1 MFGLVMNHALSVI
14 MAITL
19 SFTGLFGQG
28 FNKAV
33 GISNTAYN
41 LTGQTIPGNA
51 AQKLV
56 NKIKVGIDLG
66 NTFDASDCSWVS
78 DELDYE
84 SAWCGAKTTKAY
96 IKKIKSLG
104 FNAIRIP
111 VSWHNHVSGADYTI
125 SEA

>member
-1 MFGLVMNHALSVI
+1 MKDFGLVMNHALSVI

-66 NTFDASDCSWVS
+66 NTFDANDCSWVS

-96 IKKIKSLG
+96 IKK
-104 FNAIRIP
+104 
-111 VSWHNHVSGADYTI
+111 
-125 SEA
+125 